1 MPLQNQ
7 KIENLLNL
15 ALEATPSERSRSESL
30 TTGYQMG
37 SRTWKVIVKYSGF
50 LPDLALAFPDVSIS
64 LLSNQ
69 YAILTIPE
77 AQLSAVSESPLI
89 TFMEKPKRLFFA
101 AANGRSASCIT
112 PVQNSSAKGPSTQIP
127 GMPDGLSGS
136 GTFVGII
143 DSGIDYAHP
152 DFRNPDQTT
161 RIYALWDQS
170 LQPQGTYFASDI
182 INKALEKTTAAERYA
197 ICPSRDLSGHGTH
210 VAGIAAGNGRA
221 SDGRNRGVAYE
232 AMLII
237 VKLSAPDPEG
247 FPSTTELMQAADF
260 VVRLAEKAG
269 RPLAL
274 NLSFGNSYGS
284 HSGTSLLETFLNDIS
299 GIGKTTICT
308 GCGNEG
314 SSAGHT
320 CGILKDAPDSTLPAA
335 YTGAVQRVEFITGDY
350 EPALSIQLWKNY
362 FDRFSVQLID
372 PSGTRSIAIDP
383 FPGTGR
389 YRLPGCELLV
399 YYGEPSPYSRYQ
411 EIYFDFLPLSEGG
424 YLPAGIWTLVLTAQ
438 SVVTGIWDMWMPS
451 AAVRG
456 AATRFLNSTPENTL
470 TIPSTAA
477 KLISVSA
484 YDSAFQSLAA
494 FSGRGY
500 TWDTRQQKPDLAA
513 PGIDILSCAP
523 GGGYETRS
531 GTSMATPFVTG
542 SAALL
547 MQYGIVNGADPFLY
561 GEKLKAFLL
570 RGAKHIP
577 AETTY
582 PNRTLGFGTLCLKDS
597 IPL

>member
-15 ALEATPSERSRSESL
+15 ALETTPSERARSESL
-30 TTGYQMG
+30 NTGYTG
-37 SRTWKVIVKYSGF
+37 ETRTWKVIVKYTGY
-50 LPDLALAFPDVSIS
+50 LPDLNLDFPEVAIT

-69 YAILTIPE
+69 YAILTVPE
-77 AQLSAVSESPLI
+77 DLLNAVSKSPLI
-89 TFMEKPKRLFFA
+89 TFIEKPKRLFFA

-112 PVQNSSAKGPSTQIP
+112 PVQKSPSGTSPANIP
-127 GMPDGLSGS
+127 GIPNGLSGA
-136 GTFVGII
+136 GTLVGII
-143 DSGIDYAHP
+143 DSGIDYTHP
-152 DFRNPDQTT
+152 DFRNPDGTT

-170 LQPQGTYFASDI
+170 LQPYGTYYSSAV
-182 INKALEKTTAAERYA
+182 INEALMQSTVALQNA
-197 ICPSRDLSGHGTH
+197 ICPSIDLSGHGTH

-221 SDGRNRGVAYE
+221 SNGINRGIAYE
-232 AMLII
+232 ADLII
-237 VKLSAPDPEG
+237 VKLASPEPLG
-247 FPSTTELMQAADF
+247 FPSTTELMQGADF
-260 VVRLAEKAG
+260 CIRLAEEAG
-269 RPLAL
+269 KPLAL

-284 HSGTSLLETFLNDIS
+284 HSGTSLVETFLSDIS
-299 GIGKTTICT
+299 GIGKTVICAGT
-308 GCGNEG
+308 GNEG

-320 CGILKDAPDSTLPAA
+320 SGLLKAAPDASIPAA
-335 YTGAVQRVEFITGDY
+335 YTGTTQRVEFLTGDY
-350 EPALSIQLWKNY
+350 EPSLSIQLWKNY
-362 FDRFSVQLID
+362 FDRFSIQLID

-383 FPGTGR
+383 VPGTAR
-389 YRLPGCELLV
+389 YRLSSCELLV
-399 YYGEPSPYSRYQ
+399 YYGEPAPYSRYQ
-411 EIYFDFLPLSEGG
+411 EIYFDFLPLSEGS

-438 SVVTGIWDMWMPS
+438 TVVSGIWDMWMPS

-484 YDSAFQSLAA
+484 YDSAQNALAA

-513 PGIDILSCAP
+513 PGVDILSCAP

-570 RGAKHIP
+570 SGARRIP